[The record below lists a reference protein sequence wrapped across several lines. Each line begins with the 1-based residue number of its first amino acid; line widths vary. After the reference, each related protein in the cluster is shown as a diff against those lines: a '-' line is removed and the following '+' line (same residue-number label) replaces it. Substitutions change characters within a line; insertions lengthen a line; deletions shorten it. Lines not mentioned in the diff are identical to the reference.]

1 MIHVYWIEPTLNPSS
16 ISVDSSPKKII
27 EKPYCL
33 SSSKKLNFDYHPVEL
48 DTICWGKQKPVQAMF
63 WKSMEEFSS
72 QTLKSVINPYPKVST
87 MSSPSNTRN
96 YPTQDQR
103 PVSLSHKSLVKI
115 KVPHYFSTGVLISL
129 SWLIWE
135 SLNNTPSGYFI
146 LHAVLSMYRF
156 ETINWYLIFRSC
168 YVMTRLLRLKLQTI
182 NYLIRLQ

>member
-16 ISVDSSPKKII
+16 ISVDSSPKNHWETILSVFQQETKLRLSPGGIRHNLLRQTKTRTSNVLKIDGRI
-27 EKPYCL
+27 Q
-33 SSSKKLNFDYHPVEL
+33 F
-48 DTICWGKQKPVQAMF
+48 T
-63 WKSMEEFSS
+63 
-72 QTLKSVINPYPKVST
+72 TLKSVINPHPKVST

>member
-72 QTLKSVINPYPKVST
+72 QLLNLSLTLTPKVST
-87 MSSPSNTRN
+87 KSSPSNTRN

-103 PVSLSHKSLVKI
+103 PVSISHKSLGKLKYPI
-115 KVPHYFSTGVLISL
+115 
-129 SWLIWE
+129 
-135 SLNNTPSGYFI
+135 
-146 LHAVLSMYRF
+146 
-156 ETINWYLIFRSC
+156 IFRQAYLFLYLDLSGNHWTTHHPDILSC
-168 YVMTRLLRLKLQTI
+168 TQSYLCIDLKQ
-182 NYLIRLQ
+182 LIDI